1 MTYSIYAT
9 LIFKFDGKTYMGNN
23 AFFMQLCEQSEE
35 HRLNLGDITTRKD
48 GDNVKV
54 SVDVTAETGKHLAD
68 EDAVTEFLENLVNE
82 SELPSV
88 YLVLVDVGNTE
99 FVNLEETHETTT

>member
-1 MTYSIYAT
+1 MYEIHAT
-9 LIFKFDGKTYMGNN
+9 LIWKFDKASYSGNN
-23 AFFMQLCEQSEE
+23 WFYGILWEQAEE
-35 HRLNLGDITTRKD
+35 HRLNLGNITTRKD

-54 SVDVTAETGKHLAD
+54 SVDVTTETGKHLAD

-99 FVNLEETHETTT
+99 FANLEATHENT